1 MRPSGS
7 VRRPKVDGVKKIPS
21 GATTGTQSSPTAT
34 VAIEDYETRGAHI
47 DHQDLRLWLRMMA
60 LQKLIVN
67 ELRRRLRA
75 SFAMSLS
82 RFDFMSQLDSTTTG
96 MRMGE
101 LSGRLMVTTGNITG
115 LTDELEVD
123 GLIERMA
130 DPTSRRASLVRLTAK
145 GRKQFRAAAKAHEA
159 WITEFFSVLS
169 QQDKKTLLDLL
180 GSQKAFVGSCTRSAT
195 KGKTT
200 IEKRASRTARQTSS
214 CRTKGR
220 P

>member
-1 MRPSGS
+1 M
-7 VRRPKVDGVKKIPS
+7 KKIPS
-21 GATTGTQSSPTAT
+21 GTATGAQSSPTVT
-34 VAIEDYETRGAHI
+34 TEDYETRGAHI

-75 SFAMSLS
+75 SFTISLS
-82 RFDFMSQLDSTTTG
+82 RFDFMSQLDSTKTG

-115 LTDELEVD
+115 LTDELEID

-145 GRKQFRAAAKAHEA
+145 GRKQFRTAAKAHEA

-169 QQDKKTLLDLL
+169 QEDKKTLLDLL
-180 GSQKAFVGSCTRSAT
+180 GLQKAFVVACTRSAT
-195 KGKTT
+195 KGKTA

-214 CRTKGR
+214 RRTKGR